1 MTDARDNYPA
11 GVTDADIDALC
22 AETDDER
29 HEREREEQLAEMVAD
44 AKRKGE
50 W

>member
-1 MTDARDNYPA
+1 MTDARDNYPP

-22 AETDDER
+22 EESDDER
-29 HEREREEQLAEMVAD
+29 RERERREYIEESVAE